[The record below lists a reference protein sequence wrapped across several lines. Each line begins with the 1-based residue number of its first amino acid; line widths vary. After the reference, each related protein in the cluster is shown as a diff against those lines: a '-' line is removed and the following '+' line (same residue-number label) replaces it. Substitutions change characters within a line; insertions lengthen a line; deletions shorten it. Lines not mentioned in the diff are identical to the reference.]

1 LGVDKSSF
9 WLDDSTS
16 KVAASPTG
24 LGSTIT
30 QLQSKEAMGKLSG
43 KRVVVTGGGQGL
55 GLAIAK
61 QLIEEGCNLA
71 IHYHTSREGA
81 DSLVT
86 IANNANVKAQAFQ
99 ADLTDELAVRSFVAS
114 TAEFLGGIDILIN
127 NAGDLVGRKNLEE
140 IEIDFWD
147 KVMSINL
154 TSMMLVT
161 RECLPHL
168 CKNSQSSIVNL
179 ASLAGRKGGHAG
191 SLCYSTAKGATLT
204 WTRSLA
210 SELGPKGVR
219 VNAVAP
225 GLILG
230 TRFHQTH
237 TTEASANKTVAGI
250 PIGRAGE
257 PADVARPGVF
267 LASEYDGFI
276 TGATL
281 DINGGVYSA

>member
-1 LGVDKSSF
+1 
-9 WLDDSTS
+9 
-16 KVAASPTG
+16 
-24 LGSTIT
+24 
-30 QLQSKEAMGKLSG
+30 MGKLQG

-55 GLAIAK
+55 GLAIV
-61 QLIEEGCNLA
+61 QHLIKAGCNIA

-81 DSLVT
+81 AELVT
-86 IANNANVKAQAFQ
+86 AATEAGVSAKAFQ
-99 ADLTDELAVRSFVAS
+99 ADLTDEQAVKAFVQS
-114 TAEFLGGIDILIN
+114 TADFLGGIDILVN
-127 NAGDLVGRKNLEE
+127 NAGDLIGRRTLDEVD
-140 IEIDFWD
+140 IDFWN
-147 KVMSINL
+147 KVMNVNL

-161 RECLPHL
+161 RECIPHL
-168 CKNSQSSIVNL
+168 CKNSASSIVNL

-210 SELGPKGVR
+210 SELGPHGVR

-230 TRFHQTH
+230 TRFHETH
-237 TTEASANKTVAGI
+237 TTKESADKTVAGI

-257 PADVARPGVF
+257 PDDVARPVVF

>member
-1 LGVDKSSF
+1 
-9 WLDDSTS
+9 
-16 KVAASPTG
+16 
-24 LGSTIT
+24 
-30 QLQSKEAMGKLSG
+30 MGKLTG
-43 KRVVVTGGGQGL
+43 KKVVITGGGQGL
-55 GLAIAK
+55 GSAIGRR
-61 QLIEEGCNLA
+61 LIDEGCDLA
-71 IHYHTSREGA
+71 IHYHTSRDGA
-81 DSLVT
+81 EEVAVAAREKQL
-86 IANNANVKAQAFQ
+86 NAKAFQ
-99 ADLTDELAVRSFVAS
+99 ADLTNEQAIKAFVQE
-114 TAEFLGGIDILIN
+114 TAEFLGGIDVLIN
-127 NAGDLVGRKNLEE
+127 NAGDLVERRRIEE
-140 IEIDFWD
+140 VDIAFWE
-147 KVMSINL
+147 KVLNINL

-161 RECLPHL
+161 RECVPHL
-168 CKNSQSSIVNL
+168 RKNLASSIVNL

-210 SELGPKGVR
+210 SELAPDGIR

-237 TTEASANKTVAGI
+237 TTKESADKTVAGI
-250 PIGRAGE
+250 PVGRAGD
-257 PADVARPGVF
+257 PDDVARPVVY

>member
-1 LGVDKSSF
+1 
-9 WLDDSTS
+9 
-16 KVAASPTG
+16 
-24 LGSTIT
+24 
-30 QLQSKEAMGKLSG
+30 MGKLNG

-55 GLAIAK
+55 GLAIVRR
-61 QLIEEGCNLA
+61 LIGEGCDVA
-71 IHYHTSREGA
+71 IHYHTSRDGA
-81 DSLVT
+81 EELVAT
-86 IANNANVKAQAFQ
+86 ATRENRRAQAFQ
-99 ADLTDELAVRSFVAS
+99 ADLTDDQATQAFVQS
-114 TAEFLGGIDILIN
+114 TADFLGGIDILIN
-127 NAGDLVGRKNLEE
+127 NAGDLVGRRNLD
-140 IEIDFWD
+140 EIDVDFWQ
-147 KVMSINL
+147 KVMNVNL

-161 RECLPHL
+161 RECVPHL
-168 CKNSQSSIVNL
+168 KKNSASSIVNL

-210 SELGPKGVR
+210 SELGAHGIR

-237 TTEASANKTVAGI
+237 TTKESADKTVAGI
-250 PIGRAGE
+250 PVGRAGD
-257 PADVARPGVF
+257 PDDVARPVVF
-267 LASEYDGFI
+267 LASEFDGFI